1 MSNLEQ
7 LKTLEMVVIGIY
19 GKFAKTFILVVA
31 DGLEA
36 SDISFFFVL
45 NFIHNMCNW

>member
-7 LKTLEMVVIGIY
+7 LETLEMVVIGIY

-36 SDISFFFVL
+36 NDTSFFFCLEFYPQYV
-45 NFIHNMCNW
+45 